1 MVNEKLLVLCK
12 EVTACLPCQRRSVSW
27 QEGGREMI
35 HTLEFAGMGESTR
48 VTSLLMVGPDND
60 DRESN
65 EELEESVHKRIVE
78 DLEKLKQLLEEDAVV
93 GPGEDVYLE
102 RISERN
108 YYQ

>member
-1 MVNEKLLVLCK
+1 
-12 EVTACLPCQRRSVSW
+12 
-27 QEGGREMI
+27 MI